1 MIDRLLDASVRF
13 RWVVLAVTALVALYG
28 AFQLARLPIDAV
40 PDITNKQ
47 VQVNISAGQ
56 FSPVDMERLVTFPV
70 ENSLAGIPGLDYTRS
85 ISRNGF
91 AQVTAVF
98 DESADLYF
106 ARQQVAERLA
116 QAAES
121 LPDGV
126 QPQMGPVSTGLGEVL
141 MWSVDYESSASRQS
155 PKISGR
161 PGFQPDGSYLT
172 VDGELLTDET
182 ARLAYLR
189 TVQDWVI
196 RPQLRAV
203 DGVAGIDSIGGF
215 EKQFVV
221 QPDPSKLAGYGV
233 SFSEL
238 ADALERANL
247 SVGANFIQRGGEAFL
262 VRADAR
268 IRHIDEIGR
277 TVIANRGGL
286 PITVADVA
294 AVRLGGEL
302 RTGAASYNGK
312 EVVIGTALMLAGENS
327 RIVAQAVSER
337 LGEITKSLPPGVR
350 LTPLYNRSALVD
362 ATIAT
367 VEKNLVEGALLVI
380 VALFWL
386 LGNIRAAV
394 IAALVIPLS
403 FLMMAIGMNRY
414 GVSGNL
420 MSLGALD
427 FGLIVDGSIIIIEN
441 CLRRLAERQ
450 HHEGRLLDLSE
461 RLHEVFEAAKEMV
474 RPTLFGQAII
484 LLVFAPLLTFNGV
497 EGKMFTPMAIT
508 VILALVAAFI
518 LSLTFVPAMV
528 AVLIRNRVSEED
540 VSAIRWIKDR
550 YRPRLNHVLAAPK
563 KFALAGVGAFALAGV
578 LFMTLGQE
586 FIPQLDEGDL
596 AMQAI
601 RIPSTS
607 LDQSLTM
614 QRRVEGAIASLPEV
628 SFIYS
633 KTGTAEVAT
642 DPMPQNASDAFVI
655 LKPKEKWPDGVN
667 SKEDVVERIEA
678 KMKTL
683 TGNGFEVSQPIE
695 MRFNELIAGVRG
707 DVAIKLFGDDLE
719 QLEQLAGQVARAIG
733 DVEGTADLRVEQTG
747 GFPTLDV
754 QFDRDAISRY
764 GLSAEDVADT
774 VAAALGGRE
783 AGLVFEGDRR
793 FDIVVRLDN
802 ATRDSLDAIGALPVM
817 LEGGSGPRA
826 SVPLREVARF
836 TYSEGV
842 NQVSRENGQR
852 RIVVQANVRGRDL
865 GSYVEAARTAVNE
878 KVKVPPGVFITWG
891 GQYENLQA
899 ASQRLM
905 IVIPLVFALIFG
917 ILFLALRSLSSALT
931 VYSAV
936 PLGLAGGVY
945 GLFLAGLPFSISAA
959 VGFIVLSGVTVLNGL
974 VVMSGITQR
983 LDRGV
988 PIDAAISE
996 GMMERVRAV
1005 IITGVVPAIGFVP
1018 MAIATGRGAEV
1029 QKPLAIVVIA
1039 GLVVATL
1046 LTLFVLPAIGKL
1058 LLHRKREDHVQG
1070 NYAHEDRFG
1079 REPEAAAANQGA
1091 LPNAT

>member
-13 RWVVLAVTALVALYG
+13 RWAVLAITALVAIYG
-28 AFQLARLPIDAV
+28 AFQLFRLPIDAV

-47 VQVNISAGQ
+47 VQVNVAAPQ
-56 FSPVDMERLVTFPV
+56 FSPLDMERLVTFPV

-98 DESADLYF
+98 EEDVDLYF

-116 QAAES
+116 QAGES
-121 LPDGV
+121 LPDGI

-141 MWSVDYESSASRQS
+141 MWSVSYAPTATKES
-155 PKISGR
+155 PKIPGR

-172 VDGELLTDET
+172 PEGQRLTDEVS
-182 ARLAYLR
+182 RLAYLR
-189 TVQDWVI
+189 TVQDWII
-196 RPQLRAV
+196 RPQIRGV
-203 DGVAGIDSIGGF
+203 DGIAGVDSIGGY

-221 QPDPSKLAGYGV
+221 QPIPGQLAAYGV
-233 SFSEL
+233 SFTEL
-238 ADALERANL
+238 ADALEKANL

-277 TVIANRGGL
+277 TVIASRNGV
-286 PITVADVA
+286 PVTVANVA
-294 AVRLGGEL
+294 VITLGGEL
-302 RTGAASYNGK
+302 RTGAASLDGK

-327 RIVAQAVSER
+327 RIVAGGVAER
-337 LGEITKSLPPGVR
+337 LVEVEKSLPPGVR
-350 LTPLYNRSALVD
+350 LTTLYDRSSLVD
-362 ATIAT
+362 ATIST
-367 VEKNLVEGALLVI
+367 VEKNLLEGALLVI

-386 LGNIRAAV
+386 LGNIRAAI

-450 HHEGRLLDLSE
+450 HHERRLLNLSE
-461 RLHEVFEAAKEMV
+461 RLHEVFEASKEMV
-474 RPTLFGQAII
+474 RPTIFGQAII
-484 LLVFAPLLTFNGV
+484 FLVFAPLLMFSGV

-508 VILALVAAFI
+508 VILALAGAFI

-528 AVLIRNRVSEED
+528 AVLIRGKVSEEE
-540 VSAIRWIKDR
+540 VKVIRWIKQR
-550 YRPRLNHVLAAPK
+550 YEPTLDKVIAAPRK
-563 KFALAGVGAFALAGV
+563 WVLAGVGAFVAAGL

-607 LDQSLTM
+607 LDQSLDM
-614 QRRVEGAIASLPEV
+614 QKRVETAISSLPEV

-655 LKPKEKWPDGVN
+655 LKPKDQWPSGVD
-667 SKEDVVERIEA
+667 SKDDIVERIEQ
-678 KMKTL
+678 KMQTL

-707 DVAIKLFGDDLE
+707 DVAIKIFGDNME
-719 QLEQLAGQVARAIG
+719 QLEKVAAEVASAIG
-733 DVEGTADLRVEQTG
+733 KVEGSADLRTEQTG
-747 GFPTLDV
+747 GFPTLEV
-754 QFDRDAISRY
+754 QFNRDAIARY
-764 GLSAEDVADT
+764 GLTIEEVANT
-774 VAAALGGRE
+774 VAAGLGGRE

-802 ATRDSLDAIGALPVM
+802 VTRDSLDAIGALPVM
-817 LEGGSGPRA
+817 LEASGAVARA
-826 SVPLREVARF
+826 SVPLRELANFQF
-836 TYSEGV
+836 TEGV

-865 GSYVEAARTAVNE
+865 GSYVGEARSAVE
-878 KVKVPPGVFITWG
+878 AQVKLPPGVFVQWG

-899 ASQRLM
+899 ASQRLSL
-905 IVIPLVFALIFG
+905 VIPLVFALIFG
-917 ILFLALRSLSSALT
+917 ILFVALRSVTSALA

-936 PLGLAGGVY
+936 PLGLAGGVF

-974 VVMSGITQR
+974 VVMTSIRQHI
-983 LDRGV
+983 DKGV
-988 PIDAAISE
+988 AIGAAIKA

-1039 GLVVATL
+1039 GLIVATL
-1046 LTLFVLPAIGKL
+1046 LTLFVLPAISQM
-1058 LLHRKREDHVQG
+1058 LLHRGRARHVAGEYGQED
-1070 NYAHEDRFG
+1070 AFG
-1079 REPEAAAANQGA
+1079 REP
-1091 LPNAT
+1091 LPSK

>member
-1 MIDRLLDASVRF
+1 MIDRLLDVSIRF
-13 RWVVLAVTALVALYG
+13 RWAVLILTAIVALYG
-28 AFQLARLPIDAV
+28 AFQLFRLPIDAV

-47 VQVNISAGQ
+47 VQVNVSAPQ
-56 FSPVDMERLVTFPV
+56 FSPLDMERLVTFPV
-70 ENSLAGIPGLDYTRS
+70 ETTLAGIPGLSYTRS

-98 DESADLYF
+98 DENVDLYF

-116 QAAES
+116 QAGEN

-141 MWSVDYESSASRQS
+141 MWSVDYAPTATAQS
-155 PKISGR
+155 PKIAGR

-172 VDGELLTDET
+172 PEGERLSDDVS
-182 ARLAYLR
+182 RLAYLR
-189 TVQDWVI
+189 TIQDWVI
-196 RPQLRAV
+196 RPQLRSV
-203 DGVAGIDSIGGF
+203 DGIAGIDSIGGY

-221 QPDPSKLAGYGV
+221 QPDPGRLAAYGV
-233 SFSEL
+233 SFTEL
-238 ADALERANL
+238 ADALERSNL

-277 TVIANRGGL
+277 TVIANRNGV
-286 PITVADVA
+286 PVTVTNVA
-294 AVRLGGEL
+294 TVQLGGEL
-302 RTGAASYNGK
+302 RTGGASINGK

-327 RIVAQAVSER
+327 RIVAQGVSKR
-337 LGEITKSLPPGVR
+337 LDEVAKTLPPGMK
-350 LTPLYNRSALVD
+350 LTQIYNRSALVD
-362 ATIAT
+362 ATIST
-367 VEKNLVEGALLVI
+367 VEENLAFGALLVI
-380 VALFWL
+380 ASLFWL
-386 LGNIRAAV
+386 LGNIRAAI
-394 IAALVIPLS
+394 IAALIIPLS
-403 FLMMAIGMNRY
+403 FLMMAVGMNRY

-450 HHEGRLLDLSE
+450 HHEGRLLHTGE
-461 RLHEVFEAAKEMV
+461 RLHEVFEASREMV

-484 LLVFAPLLTFNGV
+484 LLVFAPLLTFTGV

-508 VILALVAAFI
+508 VIFALVSAFI

-528 AVLIRNRVSEED
+528 AVLIRGKVSEED
-540 VSAIRWIKDR
+540 VRAIRWIKRR
-550 YRPRLNHVLAAPK
+550 YKPLLAKVVAQPK
-563 KFALAGVGAFALAGV
+563 KWVAAGVGVFVFAGL
-578 LFMTLGQE
+578 LFATLGQE

-601 RIPSTS
+601 RVPSTS
-607 LDQSLTM
+607 LNQSLEM
-614 QRRVEGAIASLPEV
+614 QKRVERAISSLPEV
-628 SFIYS
+628 EFIYS

-655 LKPKEKWPDGVN
+655 LKPRDQWPEGVD
-667 SKEDVVERIEA
+667 SKDDVVERIEQ
-678 KMKTL
+678 KMETL
-683 TGNGFEVSQPIE
+683 VGNGFEVSQPIE

-707 DVAIKLFGDDLE
+707 DVAIKLFGEDMEELE
-719 QLEQLAGQVARAIG
+719 RVAARIASTISK
-733 DVEGTADLRVEQTG
+733 VSGTADLRVEQTG
-747 GFPTLDV
+747 GFPTLEV
-754 QFDRDAISRY
+754 QFNRDAIARF
-764 GLSAEDVADT
+764 GLSNEEVANT
-774 VAAALGGRE
+774 VAAGLGGKE

-817 LEGGSGPRA
+817 LEGREGTPRA
-826 SVPLREVARF
+826 SVPLRELASFRF
-836 TYSEGV
+836 VEGA

-852 RIVVQANVRGRDL
+852 RVVVQANVRGRDL
-865 GSYVEAARTAVNE
+865 GSYVQEARSAVE
-878 KVKVPPGVFITWG
+878 QQVKLPPGVFVQWG

-899 ASQRLM
+899 ASQRLSL
-905 IVIPLVFALIFG
+905 VIPAVFVLIFG
-917 ILFLALRSLSSALT
+917 ILFVALRSVSSTLA

-936 PLGLAGGVY
+936 PLGLAGGVF

-974 VVMSGITQR
+974 VVMTSMRQQIDSGASIDDAIQR
-983 LDRGV
+983 
-988 PIDAAISE
+988 

-1005 IITGVVPAIGFVP
+1005 IITGAVPAIGFVP
-1018 MAIATGRGAEV
+1018 MALATGRGAEV
-1029 QKPLAIVVIA
+1029 QKPLAVVVIA
-1039 GLVVATL
+1039 GLIVATL
-1046 LTLFVLPAIGKL
+1046 LTLFVLPAISKM
-1058 LLHRKREDHVQG
+1058 LLHRPRKSHIEGHYSDED
-1070 NYAHEDRFG
+1070 AFG
-1079 REPEAAAANQGA
+1079 REPEPSPSAA
-1091 LPNAT
+1091 